1 MRHLS
6 QLRPV
11 LLVGL
16 LTLAGPTLAQAPP
29 SNIGRACH
37 QRTDLTEM
45 LNQRYAE
52 QQSALGVQADG
63 QLVEVFVS
71 ENGTSWTIVLT
82 RPDGWSCIV
91 AVGQHWESLPGAI
104 GPLA

>member
-1 MRHLS
+1 MRYLPP
-6 QLRPV
+6 LRLA
-11 LLVGL
+11 LLAGL
-16 LTLAGPTLAQAPP
+16 LTLAWPTLAQAPP
-29 SNIGRACH
+29 SGINPTCH
-37 QRTDLTEM
+37 HRTDLTEM
-45 LNQRYAE
+45 LDQRYDE